1 MLTLDVIAKIVD
13 GTCELLADSEA
24 FSAGGK
30 AEDIKEGR
38 KVTKGVNNQ
47 LECP

>member
-1 MLTLDVIAKIVD
+1 MLTLNVVAKIVD
-13 GTCELLADSEA
+13 GTCELLADSAA

-30 AEDIKEGR
+30 AEDIKGR
-38 KVTKGVNNQ
+38 KMIKGVNNQ